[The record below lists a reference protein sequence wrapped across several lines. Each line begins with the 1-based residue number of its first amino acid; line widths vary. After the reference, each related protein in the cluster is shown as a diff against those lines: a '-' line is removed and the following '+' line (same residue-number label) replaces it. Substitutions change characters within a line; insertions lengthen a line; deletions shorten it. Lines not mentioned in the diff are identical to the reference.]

1 MKITIL
7 KAVIVLEA
15 VLLFW
20 ILSLIVNIDMFEQV
34 FIDTAQSIKV
44 SSCQVWVQPVNLDHV
59 EWVDC
64 D

>member
-20 ILSLIVNIDMFEQV
+20 ILSLIVNIDT
-34 FIDTAQSIKV
+34 FIDTAQSIKI

-64 D
+64 